1 MDKKFRKINE
11 FLDSLESE
19 SIISDDLSVLLVG
32 GKGAVR
38 STTDCGDCDSGSG
51 TNTNC
56 NNCHLNT
63 IAGCTNFSSG
73 CVNTA
78 HACTDAPYGGCSD

>member
-1 MDKKFRKINE
+1 MDKKFCKINE

-32 GKGAVR
+32 GKGSVR
-38 STTDCGDCDSGSG
+38 STTDFGDCGGGFDPAP
-51 TNTNC
+51 NTL
-56 NNCHLNT
+56 CHLNT